1 MTDESPRRGEVWLAD
16 LTPTRGREQ
25 AGRRPALVLSVD
37 EFNAGPAD
45 LVIVAPITSR
55 LRGIPSQVRVDPPEG
70 GLRQPSVILCE
81 GVRSVSKDRLCERW
95 GAVRPSTLEAVE
107 DCLRILIGL

>member
-1 MTDESPRRGEVWLAD
+1 MLSSRR
-16 LTPTRGREQ
+16 
-25 AGRRPALVLSVD
+25 LS
-37 EFNAGPAD
+37 
-45 LVIVAPITSR
+45 
-55 LRGIPSQVRVDPPEG
+55 EG